1 MPGQQQTA
9 GNKAMRGIAE
19 KTIIVTGGGGGIGDA
34 VCRRLAAEGAQ
45 VAVFDVDQSA
55 AERTVAAIIAA
66 GGQAKASA
74 VDITDY
80 AAVAAAVA
88 AVETDLG
95 PISGLIN
102 NAGWDRFQ
110 PFLKT
115 QPGLWDK
122 IIAINLTGALNML
135 HVVLPL
141 MVDRGHGR
149 VVTVAS
155 DAARVGSSGESVY
168 SACKGG
174 LVSISKTL
182 AREHARQ
189 GIVFN
194 VVCPGPTETPLL
206 DDVAATA
213 SDPAKLK
220 EAFRRA
226 VPLDRLGQ
234 PDDVAGA
241 IVFFVSDDAG
251 YITGQVLSVSGGL
264 TMNG

>member
-1 MPGQQQTA
+1 
-9 GNKAMRGIAE
+9 MRGLTA
-19 KTIIVTGGGGGIGDA
+19 KTMIVTGGGGGIGDA
-34 VCRRLAAEGAQ
+34 VCQRLAAEGAY
-45 VAVFDVDQSA
+45 VAVFDVDGDTA
-55 AERTVAAIIAA
+55 KRTAAAITRA
-66 GGQAKASA
+66 GGTAIAKA

-80 AAVAAAVA
+80 AAVTAAVG
-88 AVETDLG
+88 AVTADLG
-95 PISGLIN
+95 PIAGLIN

-115 QPGLWDK
+115 QPALWDK

-135 HVVLPL
+135 HAVLPQ
-141 MVDRGHGR
+141 MVEAGHGR

-168 SACKGG
+168 AACKGG
-174 LVSISKTL
+174 LVSVSKTL
-182 AREHARQ
+182 AREHARHN
-189 GIVFN
+189 IVFN
-194 VVCPGPTETPLL
+194 VVCPGPTETALL

-226 VPLDRLGQ
+226 IPLGRLGQ
-234 PDDVAGA
+234 PDDLAGA

>member
-1 MPGQQQTA
+1 M
-9 GNKAMRGIAE
+9 
-19 KTIIVTGGGGGIGDA
+19 
-34 VCRRLAAEGAQ
+34 
-45 VAVFDVDQSA
+45 
-55 AERTVAAIIAA
+55 
-66 GGQAKASA
+66 
-74 VDITDY
+74 
-80 AAVAAAVA
+80 
-88 AVETDLG
+88 
-95 PISGLIN
+95 
-102 NAGWDRFQ
+102 
-110 PFLKT
+110 
-115 QPGLWDK
+115 
-122 IIAINLTGALNML
+122 
-135 HVVLPL
+135 
-141 MVDRGHGR
+141 
-149 VVTVAS
+149 
-155 DAARVGSSGESVY
+155 
-168 SACKGG
+168 
-174 LVSISKTL
+174 SISKTL

-226 VPLDRLGQ
+226 VPLGRLGQ